1 MTIPLTVT
9 FTLASWI
16 AKGLTDGTFVRV
28 GGVIID
34 ATSKHIVTWLREPNN
49 SPIPG
54 LSSSPNNLLNLVF
67 SGANLVAS
75 GANAAATRQ
84 GLADVSGRFG
94 GVEQTS
100 LGNIAVSGVNLI
112 GTVANAAI
120 SGKGFADVNGRL
132 DGIENQLGEIGQ
144 NLQLTQGI
152 LQVTTAASILNLG
165 VSVIG
170 FAVIAQ
176 RLNELEKRLKQVE
189 KLLNKVNRKI
199 DLSFYANFR
208 AAIELAVNAFTM
220 TKPENRRSSAL
231 QAINRFL
238 EAEHIYTEF
247 ADIEI
252 EQKSQIA
259 DEYLLTLSLAYLAEA
274 RCYLELEEHDTA
286 RRRFEEG
293 AKVIRSRIHKY
304 VEILLTS
311 NPAAYLH
318 PQLKDQIDLR
328 RLTRIYQW
336 IDPALDE
343 NAVFELQRKNLFKI
357 AKDPDKWLESIPT
370 AIVDRGEIEWSIF
383 GANPT
388 PFTGRFEK
396 EAYKRLPQAFE
407 VMESMI
413 ETNRRF
419 EAYQTEVQAISQLG
433 ISFHDWLKLTPST
446 EIKPDGAELMYI
458 IPSKPLELQPSI

>member
-1 MTIPLTVT
+1 MSLPLTVT
-9 FTLASWI
+9 FMLADWI
-16 AKGLTDGTFVRV
+16 GKGLADGTFERV
-28 GGVIID
+28 GGVIRD
-34 ATSKHIVTWLREPNN
+34 VGTKQVVSWLREQGSNN
-49 SPIPG
+49 SQVPTPTDT
-54 LSSSPNNLLNLVF
+54 PNNLLNLVF

-75 GANAAATRQ
+75 GANAAATGK
-84 GLADVSGRFG
+84 GLADVNQR
-94 GVEQTS
+94 
-100 LGNIAVSGVNLI
+100 LG
-112 GTVANAAI
+112 
-120 SGKGFADVNGRL
+120 
-132 DGIENQLGEIGQ
+132 GIENQLGKIGQ
-144 NLQLTQGI
+144 SVQFTQGI
-152 LQVTTAASILNLG
+152 LQVTSAVSILNLG

-176 RLNELEKRLKQVE
+176 RLNELEHRLKQAE

-208 AAIELAVNAFTM
+208 AAIELANNAFTM
-220 TKPENRRSSAL
+220 TKIENRRSSAL

-238 EAEHIYTEF
+238 EAQHIYTEYT
-247 ADIEI
+247 DIEI

-286 RRRFEEG
+286 LRRFQEG

-304 VEILLTS
+304 VDILLTS
-311 NPAAYLH
+311 NPAAYLD
-318 PQLKDQIDLR
+318 PQLKGQIDLR
-328 RLTRIYQW
+328 RLTKIYQW

-357 AKDPDKWLESIPT
+357 AKDPQKWLDSIPA
-370 AIVDRGEIEWSIF
+370 AILTPVEVEGGWF
-383 GANPT
+383 GPSQDDL
-388 PFTGRFEK
+388 K
-396 EAYKRLPQAFE
+396 QEAYKRLPQVFE

-446 EIKPDGAELMYI
+446 EVKPDGAELMYI